1 MSNYFTTTWDFGT
14 STELDG
20 VFIYNKAPSQPAGSF
35 MERTR
40 KLGTE
45 EAVYSKL
52 KPHPFLKHVKQ
63 GAGNHMIMK
72 GAVKQIYTWT
82 EEENITQKQL
92 DQFWNYMRSNSV
104 GINVSLVE
112 SNAVARRLVIE
123 ASFENDSNSW
133 LSYPLPYVLDT
144 TTSRMEVTQTGTDLI
159 CYVFSD
165 NDPDSWTKEHCN
177 IAPGETFKVNKEGNE
192 YCYVIFG
199 EDVHKGTQVLEALKP
214 YRITSNSIRVTNKTG
229 NSCKIFRVYK

>member
-1 MSNYFTTTWDFGT
+1 MSNFINCTWDFGT

-20 VFIYNKAPSQPAGSF
+20 VFIYNKAPNQPAGSF

-40 KLGTE
+40 KLGVE

-72 GAVKQIYTWT
+72 GAVKQTWT
-82 EEENITQKQL
+82 WDEDQDITQKEL
-92 DQFWNYMRSNSV
+92 DQYWNFAKSISKGVNMQ
-104 GINVSLVE
+104 LVE
-112 SNAVARRLVIE
+112 SDAAARRLVFSV
-123 ASFENDSNSW
+123 SFENDSNQW
-133 LSYPLPYVLDT
+133 MEYPFKYVLDS
-144 TTSRMEVTQTGTDLI
+144 TTSRMEVTETGTDLI

-165 NDPDSWTKEHCN
+165 NDPDGWTKEHCN
-177 IAPGETFKVNKEGNE
+177 IAPGEAFKINKVGNE

-199 EDVHKGTQVLEALKP
+199 EDVHKGTQILEALKP